1 MRSWHAVVDC
11 RDTPGTAPGPC
22 PGSPSS
28 CRVVEMAAGA
38 ERHCRRHR
46 AAVGRPPCWS
56 PGRRLVP
63 FLGMPSTFPVL
74 RSLGDLPAEMPADVL
89 ERPDL
94 PLQDG
99 ATASPDAVGA
109 VPARWLG
116 RLWRMAFAFLVAA
129 SGVSHLTDGETAAR
143 EFCNSAGAL
152 ASELRGSRTGA
163 SGHCAWGGGVEAD
176 TPTAPCPPPAGARS
190 APGADP
196 APGQHVTWAGVPGWH
211 PSATAGR
218 GNSGGQEMQ
227 RWATRAAWSA
237 LNPVPL
243 FSRTNTTMLLTKSSR
258 PSGECGVA
266 GGPGP
271 GRLRPGAPR
280 QHLGKRRRSGCGSSA
295 RGVQAAVRL
304 AGAP

>member
-28 CRVVEMAAGA
+28 CRVVEMAAGL
-38 ERHCRRHR
+38 RGT
-46 AAVGRPPCWS
+46 VGVTEQLS
-56 PGRRLVP
+56 AG
-63 FLGMPSTFPVL
+63 
-74 RSLGDLPAEMPADVL
+74 LPAGPLAAGSYPSWACPPPSRFCEVWVTCLLRCRQTSWNAPTFLCRTVPRQAPTQWARC
-89 ERPDL
+89 RPGGLVVCGGWPLLSWWRL
-94 PLQDG
+94 PVSPILQMGKQRPGSSVTQPGLWHLSCG
-99 ATASPDAVGA
+99 APGQEPVGTA
-109 VPARWLG
+109 R
-116 RLWRMAFAFLVAA
+116 
-129 SGVSHLTDGETAAR
+129 
-143 EFCNSAGAL
+143 
-152 ASELRGSRTGA
+152 
-163 SGHCAWGGGVEAD
+163 GGGVEAD
-176 TPTAPCPPPAGARS
+176 TPTAPCPPPAGAGS

>member
-1 MRSWHAVVDC
+1 MARCCRLPGYARNCSRPLPGVAVLLQSGGD
-11 RDTPGTAPGPC
+11 GG
-22 PGSPSS
+22 
-28 CRVVEMAAGA
+28 GA

-143 EFCNSAGAL
+143 EFCNSAGAV

-176 TPTAPCPPPAGARS
+176 TPTAPCPPPAGAGS

>member
-11 RDTPGTAPGPC
+11 RDTPGTAPGLC

-143 EFCNSAGAL
+143 EFCNSARAV

-163 SGHCAWGGGVEAD
+163 SGHCAWGGGRGRHSHCPL
-176 TPTAPCPPPAGARS
+176 PTACRGGERPGCRPRPRSACHVGRGPGMAPQGHSRAWELRGPGNAEVGHPGCLVRSKPCPS
-190 APGADP
+190 VFQDK
-196 APGQHVTWAGVPGWH
+196 HH
-211 PSATAGR
+211 D
-218 GNSGGQEMQ
+218 
-227 RWATRAAWSA
+227 AAHEIIETI
-237 LNPVPL
+237 
-243 FSRTNTTMLLTKSSR
+243 R
-258 PSGECGVA
+258 
-266 GGPGP
+266 
-271 GRLRPGAPR
+271 
-280 QHLGKRRRSGCGSSA
+280 
-295 RGVQAAVRL
+295 
-304 AGAP
+304 

>member
-1 MRSWHAVVDC
+1 MARCCRLPGYARNCSRPLPGVAVLLQSGGD
-11 RDTPGTAPGPC
+11 GG
-22 PGSPSS
+22 
-28 CRVVEMAAGA
+28 GA

-74 RSLGDLPAEMPADVL
+74 RSLGDLRCRQTSWNAPTFLCRMVPRQAPTQWARC
-89 ERPDL
+89 RPGGLVVCGGWPLLSWWRL
-94 PLQDG
+94 PVSPILQMGKQRPGSSVTQPGLWHLSCG
-99 ATASPDAVGA
+99 APGQEPVGTA
-109 VPARWLG
+109 R
-116 RLWRMAFAFLVAA
+116 
-129 SGVSHLTDGETAAR
+129 
-143 EFCNSAGAL
+143 
-152 ASELRGSRTGA
+152 
-163 SGHCAWGGGVEAD
+163 GGGVEAD
-176 TPTAPCPPPAGARS
+176 TPTAPCPPPAGAGS

-211 PSATAGR
+211 PRATAGR
-218 GNSGGQEMQ
+218 GNSVGQETQ

>member
-1 MRSWHAVVDC
+1 MARCCRLPGYARNCSRPLPGVAVLLQSGGD
-11 RDTPGTAPGPC
+11 GG
-22 PGSPSS
+22 
-28 CRVVEMAAGA
+28 GA

-143 EFCNSAGAL
+143 EFCNSARAV

-163 SGHCAWGGGVEAD
+163 SGHCAWRGGGRGRHSHCPL
-176 TPTAPCPPPAGARS
+176 PTACRGGERPGCRPCPRS
-190 APGADP
+190 AC
-196 APGQHVTWAGVPGWH
+196 HV
-211 PSATAGR
+211 GR
-218 GNSGGQEMQ
+218 GPGMAPQGHS
-227 RWATRAAWSA
+227 RAWE
-237 LNPVPL
+237 L
-243 FSRTNTTMLLTKSSR
+243 R
-258 PSGECGVA
+258 
-266 GGPGP
+266 GPGNAEVGHP
-271 GRLRPGAPR
+271 GCLV
-280 QHLGKRRRSGCGSSA
+280 RSKPCPS
-295 RGVQAAVRL
+295 VFQDKHHDAAHEIIETIR
-304 AGAP
+304 

>member
-1 MRSWHAVVDC
+1 MRSWHAVVNC
-11 RDTPGTAPGPC
+11 RDMPGTAPGPC

-28 CRVVEMAAGA
+28 CRVVEMAAGS

-109 VPARWLG
+109 VPAQWLG

-143 EFCNSAGAL
+143 EFCNSAGAV

-163 SGHCAWGGGVEAD
+163 SGHCAWGGGSRQTLPLPLAH
-176 TPTAPCPPPAGARS
+176 RL
-190 APGADP
+190 
-196 APGQHVTWAGVPGWH
+196 Q
-211 PSATAGR
+211 GR
-218 GNSGGQEMQ
+218 
-227 RWATRAAWSA
+227 
-237 LNPVPL
+237 
-243 FSRTNTTMLLTKSSR
+243 
-258 PSGECGVA
+258 
-266 GGPGP
+266 
-271 GRLRPGAPR
+271 GAPR
-280 QHLGKRRRSGCGSSA
+280 VQTLPQVSMSRGQGSRDGTPVPQQGVGTPGA
-295 RGVQAAVRL
+295 RKCRGGPPGL
-304 AGAP
+304 PGLL

>member
-1 MRSWHAVVDC
+1 MARCCRLPGYARNCSRPLPGVAVLLQSGGD
-11 RDTPGTAPGPC
+11 GG
-22 PGSPSS
+22 
-28 CRVVEMAAGA
+28 GA

-74 RSLGDLPAEMPADVL
+74 RSLGDLPAEMPVDVL

-143 EFCNSAGAL
+143 EFCNSARAV

-163 SGHCAWGGGVEAD
+163 SGHCAWGGGSRQTLPLPLAH
-176 TPTAPCPPPAGARS
+176 RL
-190 APGADP
+190 
-196 APGQHVTWAGVPGWH
+196 Q
-211 PSATAGR
+211 GR
-218 GNSGGQEMQ
+218 
-227 RWATRAAWSA
+227 
-237 LNPVPL
+237 
-243 FSRTNTTMLLTKSSR
+243 
-258 PSGECGVA
+258 
-266 GGPGP
+266 
-271 GRLRPGAPR
+271 GAPR
-280 QHLGKRRRSGCGSSA
+280 VQTPPQVSMSRGQGSRDGTPGPQQGVGTPGA
-295 RGVQAAVRL
+295 RKCRGGPPGL
-304 AGAP
+304 PGPL